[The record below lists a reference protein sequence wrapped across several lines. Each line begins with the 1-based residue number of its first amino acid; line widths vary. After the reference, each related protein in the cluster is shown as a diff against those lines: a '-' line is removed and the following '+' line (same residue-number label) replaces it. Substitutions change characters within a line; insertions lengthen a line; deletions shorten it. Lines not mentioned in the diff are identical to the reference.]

1 MATANDIIKI
11 AQGELGVKESP
22 ANSNMQKYGKE
33 YGANGTAWCC
43 QFVWWVFKHA
53 GASELFYGGKKTAY
67 CPTLMNYYK
76 KQGQF
81 FTKDFK
87 AGDIIFFDFNANK
100 QPDHVGIVERVSGST
115 VYTIEGNTS
124 TTNDANGGRVMRRT
138 RTKSTILGVGRP
150 NYTEDIYSN
159 SINVCTWQKA
169 AIADGYKF
177 PKYGADGEWGSECEA
192 VAKKAICKKQI
203 VGYKNKNLT
212 KIVQKVVGVTADGK
226 FGNNTKDAVIKYQK
240 LKGLTPDGCVGL
252 NTWKKILG
260 V

>member
-1 MATANDIIKI
+1 MATASEVIKI

-159 SINVCTWQKA
+159 SINVCAWQKA
-169 AIADGYKF
+169 AIADGFKF
-177 PKYGADGEWGSECEA
+177 PKYGADGIWGAECEA
-192 VAKKAICKKQI
+192 VAKKAVCKKQI

-212 KIVQKVVGVTADGK
+212 KIVQKAVGVDVDGL
-226 FGNNTKDAVIKYQK
+226 FGNDTKNAVIAYQK
-240 LKGLTPDGCVGL
+240 SNGLIVDGVVGL
-252 NTWKKILG
+252 NTWEKILG
-260 V
+260 I